1 MSNIEKIRQE
11 IERLKAEYNAQI
23 SSHLMSESLVSMGKV
38 EALNKVLAFIDSL
51 PDEHSYD
58 TQNYTP
64 TPSVSID
71 DVARVQFASHA
82 KIIEK
87 KRKTILDWEQFKEVA
102 GIFYGF
108 GKRDSLPDEEP
119 SKELEEEIQKAID
132 KYPLNKADMDEDDI
146 ATYHQGL
153 IFGARHFAEWG
164 RKQVLQEIYDGKIH
178 PVDSITAAWL

>member
-119 SKELEEEIQKAID
+119 SKELEEEIRNYFEGYWPGMETAEQCNTDLHFTPSAI
-132 KYPLNKADMDEDDI
+132 LR
-146 ATYHQGL
+146 
-153 IFGARHFAEWG
+153 FARHFAEWG
-164 RKQVLQEIYDGKIH
+164 AKHLK
-178 PVDSITAAWL
+178 